1 MWKKFLK
8 NLKFSESYI
17 SMILGLLVVLVIGI
31 LLFNFFSNRGKPSVP
46 GEEGKTTTQEQQPGQ
61 ASLPTTHTVAD
72 GEDLWTIS
80 QKYYNS
86 GYNWVDVAKEN
97 QLANPDFLEVGQNLT
112 IPKVEPILPVTGITQ
127 PQTNAIT
134 GVSYTVVEGDDL
146 WNIAVRAYGDGY
158 KWTAIAQANKL
169 ENPDII
175 NVGNVLTLPR

>member
-31 LLFNFFSNRGKPSVP
+31 LLFNFFSNRGKPSLP
-46 GEEGKTTTQEQQPGQ
+46 GQGGQTTQEQPPAEGT
-61 ASLPTTHTVAD
+61 LPTTHTVAE

-80 QKYYNS
+80 EKYFKS
-86 GYNWVDVAKEN
+86 GYNWVDIAKANNLE
-97 QLANPDFLEVGQNLT
+97 NPDVLAVGQTLT
-112 IPKVEPILPVTGITQ
+112 IPKVEPILPVTAITQ
-127 PQTNAIT
+127 PQATSIT
-134 GVSYTVVEGDDL
+134 GVSYTVAEGDNL
-146 WNIAVRAYGDGY
+146 WDIAVRAYGDGY
-158 KWTAIAQANKL
+158 KWSEIAQANKL